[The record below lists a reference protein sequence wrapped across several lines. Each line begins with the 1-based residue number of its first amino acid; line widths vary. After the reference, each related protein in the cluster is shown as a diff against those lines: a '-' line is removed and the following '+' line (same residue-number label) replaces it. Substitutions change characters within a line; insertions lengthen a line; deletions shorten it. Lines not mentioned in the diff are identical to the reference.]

1 LFGVLAEEGHGHVVT
16 AILLA
21 MVAMLLTATSYGRMA
36 RVYPSAGSA
45 YTYVAAEF
53 GPGAGYIIG
62 WVSLLDYLLNPLI
75 CTIWC
80 ASAAANF
87 APAIGVHVW
96 SIFFALLF
104 TMLNLRGVE
113 TSARVNRWLAAFL
126 GSVVSWML
134 FSMLRYVLQTG
145 PHSQGFLT
153 KPFYDPVTFS
163 WKAVWT
169 GTSVAALT
177 YIGFDSIS
185 TLSEESINPQRDIL
199 RATVLTCL
207 LTGVLAA
214 AEVYVAQLIWP
225 SSDRFPDVNT
235 AYVFVAG
242 RAGGRILFY
251 LINATLLIATVGSG
265 VGTQLSAARLLYGM
279 GRDNALPRGFFG
291 VIDPK
296 RFIPRNNVVFIGAL
310 ALGWLA
316 LHQLPAGRGVT
327 QLRRTPGLY
336 GGKRRHHHARSC
348 KSQKPS
354 LELLPAAD
362 DRVLVCLYIW
372 LNLRRTARV
381 TGLV

>member
-1 LFGVLAEEGHGHVVT
+1 MDKASDSTGLDSLHRALRLRDLVFYGIVVIQPTAPMPLFGVVAEEGHGHVVT

-53 GPGAGYIIG
+53 GAGAGYIIG

-80 ASAAANF
+80 SSAAANL
-87 APAIGVHVW
+87 APAIGIRVW
-96 SIFFALLF
+96 STFFALLF

-113 TSARVNRWLAAFL
+113 TSARVNQWLAAFL
-126 GSVVSWML
+126 GTVVLWML
-134 FSMLRYVLQTG
+134 FCMLRYVLQTG

-153 KPFYDPVTFS
+153 KPFYDPATFS

-185 TLSEESINPQRDIL
+185 TLSEETINPERNIL

-214 AEVYVAQLIWP
+214 AEVYVAQLIFGALP
-225 SSDRFPDVNT
+225 GSKHGVCIHRGSRRRQNPFPHHKCHSADRNC
-235 AYVFVAG
+235 
-242 RAGGRILFY
+242 RLRRRH
-251 LINATLLIATVGSG
+251 
-265 VGTQLSAARLLYGM
+265 AAR
-279 GRDNALPRGFFG
+279 RGAPA
-291 VIDPK
+291 VWD
-296 RFIPRNNVVFIGAL
+296 GA
-310 ALGWLA
+310 
-316 LHQLPAGRGVT
+316 
-327 QLRRTPGLY
+327 
-336 GGKRRHHHARSC
+336 
-348 KSQKPS
+348 
-354 LELLPAAD
+354 
-362 DRVLVCLYIW
+362 
-372 LNLRRTARV
+372 
-381 TGLV
+381 